1 MKKVNHCR
9 KNGNSALIAQHLIV
23 CTALCALLFALCA
36 TAEPQQPKQLPRVG
50 YLASNSRSSEL
61 RRIEAFNEGLHAR
74 GYTEGLNIVIE
85 YRFAEGKL
93 DGLPALAADLVRSK
107 VDVIVTGGGPPT
119 RAAKDATKS
128 IPTII
133 VNISDPVA
141 LGFVASLAKPGG
153 NMTGLAS
160 IQTNLGGKRVE
171 LLKEILPQLSRLAVL
186 VNRDVPGYGV
196 QIKEVEIATQ
206 TIGLQLQVEKI
217 QGPNDL
223 EKAFSAITKG
233 RAGAVLGLTN
243 PTFMAL
249 RTRIAELA
257 IRSHLPTMYGSR
269 AFVDAGGLI
278 SYGPDVADLFRRAA
292 VYVDKILKGA
302 KPADLPVEQPTK
314 FEFVLNLKTANQIG
328 LTIPPNV
335 LARADKVIR

>member
-1 MKKVNHCR
+1 MDR
-9 KNGNSALIAQHLIV
+9 KIICLALGTV
-23 CTALCALLFALCA
+23 LCALSSSADA
-36 TAEPQQPKQLPRVG
+36 QQPKQLPRVG
-50 YLASNSRSSEL
+50 YLASGSRSSEL
-61 RRIEAFNEGLHAR
+61 SHIEAFNEGLRER
-74 GYTEGLNIVIE
+74 GYTEGQNIIIE

-93 DGLPALAADLVRSK
+93 DRLPALAADLVRSK
-107 VDVIVTGGGPPT
+107 VDVIVTGGGPTT

-128 IPTII
+128 IPTVL

-160 IQTNLGGKRVE
+160 IQTDLGGKRVE

-186 VNRDVPGYGV
+186 ANRDVPGYGV
-196 QIKEVEIATQ
+196 QMKEVEVAAQ
-206 TIGLQLQVEKI
+206 TIGLQLQVEDI
-217 QGPNDL
+217 RGPNDL

-233 RAGAVLGLTN
+233 RAGALLGLTN
-243 PTFMAL
+243 STFNIL
-249 RTRIAELA
+249 RSRIAELA
-257 IRSHLPTMYGSR
+257 VKSRLPTMYGDR
-269 AFVDAGGLI
+269 AFVDSGGLI
-278 SYGPDVADLFRRAA
+278 SYGPDVLDSFRRAA

-302 KPADLPVEQPTK
+302 KPADLPVEQPIK
-314 FEFVLNLKTANQIG
+314 FEFIINLKAAKQIS

>member
-1 MKKVNHCR
+1 
-9 KNGNSALIAQHLIV
+9 
-23 CTALCALLFALCA
+23 
-36 TAEPQQPKQLPRVG
+36 
-50 YLASNSRSSEL
+50 L
-61 RRIEAFNEGLHAR
+61 RRIEAFNEGLHER
-74 GYTEGLNIVIE
+74 GYTEGRNIVIE
-85 YRFAEGKL
+85 YRFAGGKL
-93 DGLPALAADLVRSK
+93 GGLPALAADLVRSK

-171 LLKEILPQLSRLAVL
+171 LFKEVLPQLSRLAVL

-196 QIKEVEIATQ
+196 QIKEVEFATQ

-314 FEFVLNLKTANQIG
+314 FELVINLKTAKQIG

-335 LARADKVIR
+335 LARADRVIK